1 MVPLYISIV
10 EARVH
15 ELPKSI
21 NQLFPFLI
29 ILRVASCICFCSHY
43 QLNKWMNN
51 LIIINYF
58 ILFLVKIIFPDTIK
72 IWLVSEA
79 SAAGVSQ
86 VCDLMWKWD
95 LQMEDE
101 MWKSKQGTSN
111 FNSLGFL
118 FQFLFL
124 NMPMIVIFDYSSKIN
139 CTWCSQII
147 FQMGKFYHIWLT
159 LAAGY
164 CLANSKVRSPHKPP
178 RSALQW
184 EYNTE
189 PNEFSA
195 FQWPISEYKELH
207 FTRSAILH

>member
-1 MVPLYISIV
+1 MPWSHSNVTSIIFSIQKVPLFHWINMTIQEKEKRKRFNLFFLFFFLFSFIGKQLKSIIIMVPLYISIV
-10 EARVH
+10 EARMH

-86 VCDLMWKWD
+86 VCDLM
-95 LQMEDE
+95 
-101 MWKSKQGTSN
+101 
-111 FNSLGFL
+111 
-118 FQFLFL
+118 
-124 NMPMIVIFDYSSKIN
+124 
-139 CTWCSQII
+139 
-147 FQMGKFYHIWLT
+147 
-159 LAAGY
+159 
-164 CLANSKVRSPHKPP
+164 
-178 RSALQW
+178 
-184 EYNTE
+184 
-189 PNEFSA
+189 
-195 FQWPISEYKELH
+195 
-207 FTRSAILH
+207 